1 MTKHYIESD
10 IRNNY
15 RALTKCLIEKHL
27 SITTME
33 SATSGQIASL
43 ITDTEG
49 ASAILKGAFIT
60 YSNEAKIMQVFRL
73 KLLTLTPSI
82 QKKPPKQWHVPVQ
95 KLILPILE
103 SV

>member
-60 YSNEAKIMQVFRL
+60 YSNEAKIMQ
-73 KLLTLTPSI
+73 
-82 QKKPPKQWHVPVQ
+82 

>member
-43 ITDTEG
+43 ITAPPTLPAG
-49 ASAILKGAFIT
+49 SRPTGQTASRT
-60 YSNEAKIMQVFRL
+60 YLRAGGTRPV
-73 KLLTLTPSI
+73 LTR
-82 QKKPPKQWHVPVQ
+82 
-95 KLILPILE
+95 
-103 SV
+103 